1 MHDTLLMVFTGVL
14 AFAVLLQSILFF
26 GMYRSIRRISERIDD
41 WGKDLLKN
49 LSVVSSKVEEG
60 LTTVKSVADNLKP
73 ITQNLVGTT
82 QIVHKRV
89 VELDH
94 FLGEAT
100 RVARLELARIQDTI
114 EFATQKTE
122 ETVEILQNT
131 VLTPI
136 HEISAI
142 ARAIRVGADALF
154 RRRRRNPSN
163 TSAQDEEMFI

>member
-1 MHDTLLMVFTGVL
+1 MDTNSLLMVFTGVL
-14 AFAVLLQSILFF
+14 AFAILLQSLLFF
-26 GMYRSIRRISERIDD
+26 GMYRSIRRISERIDE
-41 WGKDLLKN
+41 WGTDLLKN
-49 LSVVSSKVEEG
+49 LSVISSKVEEG
-60 LTTVKSVADNLKP
+60 LTTVKSAADNLKP

-89 VELDH
+89 VELDN

-100 RVARLELARIQDTI
+100 RVARMEIARIQDTI

-122 ETVEILQNT
+122 ETVEIIQNT

-136 HEISAI
+136 NEISAI

-154 RRRRRNPSN
+154 RRRRKPSN
-163 TSAQDEEMFI
+163 TSAQDDEMFI